1 MTAIVGVLN
10 KHGVALAADSAVTF
24 GNTHKVV
31 NTGNKIFALSKYYP
45 VTVATYGI
53 SSFMGVPWDIIL
65 KLYRKQLSR
74 KSFHTLKEYV
84 LDLIQFLH
92 YNDFFSDEATK
103 HQYLQE
109 NIRDFYNKIAAQ
121 ARAEKDYTEENML
134 AFFEKRLK
142 KCIED
147 NINSTLLCP
156 EFANY
161 DYDTFLSYSFDDFQA
176 IFNSQKRICSDE
188 SKDLFCKAYY
198 YYLRISLFTNDA
210 SGLIVTGY
218 GESEIYPSLFSI
230 VLSFGI
236 DGRLHFYWTEQA
248 IIEEHGTVASVI
260 PFAQIDVAQTI
271 IRGVNPSFYEV
282 IAQTFKESIGGLVSL
297 IAGVIKNVDLEASKK
312 IKKLNTEAIS
322 QEFIAKTQSQFKQ
335 RYTDSLLNTIVG
347 LDKED
352 MSNMAE
358 SFVSLTSLVRRMS
371 PGEET
376 VGGPVDVVF
385 VSKCDGLIWM
395 KRKHYF
401 DPSLNTHFFANYY
414 RDENEQ

>member
-31 NTGNKIFALSKYYP
+31 NTGNKVFALSKYYP

-65 KLYRKQLSR
+65 KLYRKQLQR
-74 KSFHTLKEYV
+74 ESFHTLKEYV
-84 LDLIQFLH
+84 LDFIQFLH
-92 YNDFFSDEATK
+92 KNNFFSDEVTK

-109 NIRDFYNKIAAQ
+109 NIRDFYNKILAQ
-121 ARAEKDYTEENML
+121 ARAEKDYTEENRFSL
-134 AFFEKRLK
+134 IEKKLK

-156 EFANY
+156 EYADY
-161 DYDTFLSYSFDDFQA
+161 DYDSFLRYSSADFQA
-176 IFNSQKRICSDE
+176 VFNNQKIISSEEFRDF
-188 SKDLFCKAYY
+188 FCKAYY
-198 YYLRISLFTNDA
+198 YYLRITLFTNDA
-210 SGLIVTGY
+210 SGLIVAGY

-230 VLSFGI
+230 VLTFGI
-236 DGRLHFYWTEQA
+236 DGRLHYYWTEQA
-248 IIEEHGTVASVI
+248 IIDEHGTVASVI
-260 PFAQIDVAQTI
+260 PFAQVDVAQTI

-282 IAQTFKESIGGLVSL
+282 VAQTFKDSIKGLVSL
-297 IAGVIKNVDLEASKK
+297 FAGVIKNVDIEASKT
-312 IKKLNTEAIS
+312 IKKLNTDAITN
-322 QEFIAKTQSQFKQ
+322 EFIAKTQSQFKQ
-335 RYTDSLLNTIVG
+335 RYTDALLNTIVG

-401 DPSLNTHFFANYY
+401 DPSLNTQFFANYY
-414 RDENEQ
+414 RDENE